1 MHAVETI
8 LILYVTIALLV
19 YLARKLQIPYPLL
32 LVVGGLG
39 LSRIPNLPHV
49 GIAPEYVF
57 LVFLPPLLYHAALLT
72 SWRDFRANIRPIG
85 WLAVGLTLFTTV
97 AIAVVAHY
105 LLPDF
110 GWPSAFLLGAIISP
124 PDAIAATA
132 VAQRL
137 HVPKRI
143 ITILEGESLV
153 NDAIA
158 LVSYKFALAAAIVG
172 SFSFMHAAGDFVIV
186 SL

>member
-8 LILYVTIALLV
+8 LILYVVIALLV

-39 LSRIPNLPHV
+39 LSRIPNLPSFT
-49 GIAPEYVF
+49 IAPEYVF
-57 LVFLPPLLYHAALLT
+57 YVFLPPLLYHAALLT
-72 SWRDFRANIRPIG
+72 SWRDFRVNIRPIG
-85 WLAVGLTLFTTV
+85 TLAVGLTLFTTASIAIV
-97 AIAVVAHY
+97 ARYA
-105 LLPDF
+105 LPGF
-110 GWPSAFLLGAIISP
+110 NWPGAFLLGAIVSP

-158 LVSYKFALAAAIVG
+158 LVCYRFALAAA
-172 SFSFMHAAGDFVIV
+172 
-186 SL
+186 